1 MLPLNIIYVRCRYY
15 WYLEERD
22 ENRRLSRLVTT
33 LRSNVRDL
41 SRQITRL
48 SNESSGL
55 SSQVS
60 TLRGRAWALESE
72 KTRMLNENREL
83 QSQVSTLSGELAK
96 QREDTRKAGL
106 LFMDAADAY
115 QQAARKQI
123 KAKVEESEGARKAG
137 MLIMDAADAYQD
149 VAKKRTMAKE
159 EELEDMRKAILVVMT
174 AADAYQQ
181 EAKKQ
186 IKEMVEELKS
196 LGAQK
201 AEMDGRAESLEAKL
215 DAALHKNREMEVDRD
230 KVKVENGNL
239 RSEVERLTMELG
251 KLAEV
256 GEEAAKA
263 FDVEEI
269 ENTNELENPTMK
281 IDKTQARRDLAKIK
295 NDVLSSEVLIADQ
308 MIETDF

>member
-1 MLPLNIIYVRCRYY
+1 
-15 WYLEERD
+15 
-22 ENRRLSRLVTT
+22 
-33 LRSNVRDL
+33 L

-48 SNESSGL
+48 SNENSGL

-60 TLRGRAWALESE
+60 TLRSRAWALESE

-251 KLAEV
+251 KQV